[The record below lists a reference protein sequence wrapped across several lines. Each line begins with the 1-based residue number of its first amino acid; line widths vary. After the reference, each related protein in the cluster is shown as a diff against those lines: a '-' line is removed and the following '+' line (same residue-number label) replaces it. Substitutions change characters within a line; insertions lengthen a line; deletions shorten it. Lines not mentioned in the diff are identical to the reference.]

1 MLSIAISYWGNMRNE
16 SSKGNW
22 IALLTAVIAAVAF
35 IGIMS
40 VFIGGTRAGDLLI
53 GETSMAVYP
62 FTLQNI
68 MHMFFFI
75 GLGQL
80 MVRWKSTSRENVFLD
95 EMGFLPTG
103 EHDSLDT
110 DQDIKEIKTRVEKA
124 AQSGAFLPD
133 LINVS
138 INQYFKTHSVSDTL
152 SVVNTNLELETH
164 RMDLRYSMTKY
175 VVWAIPTF
183 GFIGTVVGIAQ
194 ALGSLNIDDLTGE
207 KKSAAFKVLTS
218 NLGLAFD
225 TTIISLALSAIL
237 VFILHVVQKGEEESV
252 NKAGQYVL
260 RNLIN
265 RINPEKNK

>member
-1 MLSIAISYWGNMRNE
+1 MRSE
-16 SSKGNW
+16 SGKGNV
-22 IALLTAVIAAVAF
+22 IALVVSVLIAVAF
-35 IGIMS
+35 IGILT
-40 VFIGGTRAGDLLI
+40 VFIGGTRSGDLLI

-68 MHMFFFI
+68 MHLFFFI

-80 MVRWKSTSRENVFLD
+80 IVRWKSASREYVFLN

-103 EHDSLDT
+103 ESDSLDT
-110 DQDIKEIKTRVEKA
+110 DQAIQEIKTRVEKA
-124 AQSGAFLPD
+124 AGSTAFLPD
-133 LINVS
+133 LINVT
-138 INQYFKTHSVSDTL
+138 INQYFKTRSVSDTL
-152 SVVNTNLELETH
+152 SVLNTNLELETH
-164 RMDLRYSMTKY
+164 RLDLRYSMSKY

-194 ALGSLNIDDLTGE
+194 ALGSLNIDDLTGPN
-207 KKSAAFKVLTS
+207 KTAAFKVLTS

-237 VFILHVVQKGEEESV
+237 VFILLVVQKGEEESV

-260 RNLIN
+260 RNLVN
-265 RINPEKNK
+265 RINPEKNHE

>member
-1 MLSIAISYWGNMRNE
+1 MRNE

-22 IALLTAVIAAVAF
+22 IALLVSVLVAVAF
-35 IGIMS
+35 IGALT
-40 VFIGGTRAGDLLI
+40 VFIGGTRSGDLLI
-53 GETSMAVYP
+53 GETRMAVYP

-68 MHMFFFI
+68 MHLFFFI

-80 MVRWKSTSRENVFLD
+80 MVRWKSTSRENVFLN

-103 EHDSLDT
+103 ESDSLNT
-110 DQDIKEIKTRVEKA
+110 DAEIQEIKTRVEKA
-124 AQSGAFLPD
+124 ANSSAFLPD

-152 SVVNTNLELETH
+152 SVLNSNLELETH
-164 RMDLRYSMTKY
+164 RLDLRYSMTKY

-194 ALGSLNIDDLTGE
+194 ALGNLNIDDLTGE
-207 KKSAAFKVLTS
+207 KKAAAFKVLTS

-265 RINPEKNK
+265 RISPEKDKL